1 MRPFDHVCGGGSE
14 TCALRMRCLAGI
26 VVSLQAWV
34 PRLTP
39 GPYPITTVLKPLTQ
53 RERGKSCGILCTR
66 VGHESN
72 NTVQLGMAVDRRPPY
87 SVLRGPWDLSHRKW
101 IVAPFLRR
109 TRYPSPRPS
118 LTTSATPNDSPTVC
132 QHA

>member
-26 VVSLQAWV
+26 VVLPPGMGAEAHAR
-34 PRLTP
+34 PLPYHHGAKTP
-39 GPYPITTVLKPLTQ
+39 HPEG
-53 RERGKSCGILCTR
+53 EGKELWDIMHSCRTR
-66 VGHESN
+66 VH

-118 LTTSATPNDSPTVC
+118 LTTSATPNDSPTV
-132 QHA
+132 